1 MVPLSPEGLAL
12 RAERASPIRGP
23 EDILREWRLP
33 VTHSLR
39 IRPRRMFKQY
49 PVAMEFTH
57 VIGSGGFAV
66 CDLAV
71 LGSTVVRRLDG
82 MRVVVKRT
90 PKAKCPDGSPQREV
104 AILRLFDTES
114 AETYFLRFYFSM
126 ERHDEILM
134 VTEYVEGG
142 NLASFYANNLDNI
155 HPELTRYFLAQ
166 LAVAI
171 GILHQKYNV
180 IHRDIKPENVCLT
193 RDGIVKILDFG
204 LAVEGPTCNLKG
216 GTPRYQSKAMRLGE
230 THSYEA
236 DWYSFGAS
244 AFLLF
249 SGCIP
254 PPEHPREYEMDRTD
268 IAPEDQRFILA
279 LVFGTLSTIDE
290 VLRSEWFNQVD
301 MLAVLQTRPPPA
313 SDLFPFV
320 KEARPKNQVQR
331 IEVDL
336 DDLEDGLRQE
346 FPGFTQLGNF

>member
-1 MVPLSPEGLAL
+1 
-12 RAERASPIRGP
+12 
-23 EDILREWRLP
+23 
-33 VTHSLR
+33 
-39 IRPRRMFKQY
+39 
-49 PVAMEFTH
+49 
-57 VIGSGGFAV
+57 
-66 CDLAV
+66 
-71 LGSTVVRRLDG
+71 

-236 DWYSFGAS
+236 RKKSENDFMKFGSISRNYIQGMAS
-244 AFLLF
+244 
-249 SGCIP
+249 G
-254 PPEHPREYEMDRTD
+254 R
-268 IAPEDQRFILA
+268 
-279 LVFGTLSTIDE
+279 
-290 VLRSEWFNQVD
+290 
-301 MLAVLQTRPPPA
+301 ML
-313 SDLFPFV
+313 
-320 KEARPKNQVQR
+320 
-331 IEVDL
+331 
-336 DDLEDGLRQE
+336 G
-346 FPGFTQLGNF
+346 